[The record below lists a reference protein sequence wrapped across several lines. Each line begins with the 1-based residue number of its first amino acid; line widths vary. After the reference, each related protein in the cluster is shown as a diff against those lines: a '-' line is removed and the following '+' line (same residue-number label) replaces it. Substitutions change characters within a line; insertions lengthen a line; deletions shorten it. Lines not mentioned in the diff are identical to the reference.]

1 MTSKSKRHR
10 PPDKTSDRAQPLS
23 FRLDHDAWEQL
34 VLIDAGGQRHV
45 GVEPVRTFP
54 ISEPEHGISICDAE
68 GRELVFV
75 EDLGTLPPHIRSI
88 LEDELARREFIP
100 VIQRIISVSS
110 DQEPCD
116 WTVETDR
123 GRTTFQL
130 DTDEDVRRLGANGV
144 IIVDAHRIRY
154 LISDL
159 RKLDAASRRILEFYL

>member
-1 MTSKSKRHR
+1 MTSNSTTAR
-10 PPDKTSDRAQPLS
+10 QPGTDGQPHPLG
-23 FRLDHDAWEQL
+23 FRLEHDAWEQL
-34 VLIDAGGQRHV
+34 VLIDAVGQRHV

-68 GRELVFV
+68 GHELVFV
-75 EDLGTLPPHIRSI
+75 EEPGDLPPQVRSM
-88 LEDELARREFIP
+88 LEEELARREFIP

-110 DQEPCD
+110 EQEPCD

-130 DTDEDVRRLGANGV
+130 DTDEDVRRLGPHGV

-154 LISDL
+154 LIGDV
-159 RKLDAASRRILEFYL
+159 RKLDPVSRRILEFYL

>member
-1 MTSKSKRHR
+1 MTSDS
-10 PPDKTSDRAQPLS
+10 TASSPLS

-34 VLIDAGGQRHV
+34 VLIEAGGRRHV

-68 GRELVFV
+68 GHELVCV
-75 EDLGTLPPHIRSI
+75 EDLADLPSHVRGI

-100 VIQRIISVSS
+100 VIQRIVSVSS

-130 DTDEDVRRLGANGV
+130 DTDEDVRRLGPHGV

-154 LISDL
+154 LIGDV
-159 RKLDAASRRILEFYL
+159 RKLDSASRRILEFYL

>member
-1 MTSKSKRHR
+1 MTSDS
-10 PPDKTSDRAQPLS
+10 TASSPLS

-34 VLIDAGGQRHV
+34 VLIEAGGRRHV

-68 GRELVFV
+68 GHELVCV
-75 EDLGTLPPHIRSI
+75 EDLADLPPDVRSI
-88 LEDELARREFIP
+88 LEDELVRREFIP
-100 VIQRIISVSS
+100 VIQRIVSVSS

-116 WTVETDR
+116 WAVETDR

-130 DTDEDVRRLGANGV
+130 DTDEDVRRLGPHGV

-154 LISDL
+154 LIGDV
-159 RKLDAASRRILEFYL
+159 RKLDSASRRILEFYL